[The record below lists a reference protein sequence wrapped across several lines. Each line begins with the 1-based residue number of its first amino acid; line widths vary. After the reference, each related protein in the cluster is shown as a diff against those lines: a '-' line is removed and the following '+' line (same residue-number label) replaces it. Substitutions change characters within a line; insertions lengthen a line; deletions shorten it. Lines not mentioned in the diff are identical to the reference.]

1 MINSR
6 STTIVTKL
14 NEVYPIQQKDVACG
28 CPTYMNLALLF
39 NKAYKVVKNS
49 NAKLSVLLLKLL
61 DRTVH
66 QNIFIQISNR
76 IIECLSVSYV
86 KYVRKYL

>member
-6 STTIVTKL
+6 LTTIVTKL

-28 CPTYMNLALLF
+28 CRNVYEFSA
-39 NKAYKVVKNS
+39 
-49 NAKLSVLLLKLL
+49 SVIKGIQSSQEFECQTICSIETF

-76 IIECLSVSYV
+76 IIECLTVSYV